1 MYIDAIEGQAFLKK
15 DPITGKEE
23 IKRPKT
29 LAPSASRLGL
39 AVFFMGCYLYFH
51 PIYNIADHYK
61 TSFIASTSIPYR
73 FVLLYLALLT
83 ERFKFYFVWKAA
95 EASSIRSGFGFEGY
109 DKMTGL
115 IVCFLSEFFFLTCFF
130 LLLPCF

>member
-1 MYIDAIEGQAFLKK
+1 MYIDAIEGRAFLYK
-15 DPITGKEE
+15 DPVTGKEV
-23 IKRPKT
+23 IKRPRT

-39 AVFFMGCYLYFH
+39 AIFFMACYLYFH
-51 PIYNIADHYK
+51 PIFNIADHYK
-61 TSFIASTSIPYR
+61 PSFIESTSIPYR

-115 IVCFLSEFFFLTCFF
+115 C
-130 LLLPCF
+130 LPIYLRFYCY